1 MQTALHLAAI
11 MQQPFHIEL
20 LLHAGADPSLSDR
33 NGNTPAHLAVINNSL
48 EALRSLIKYLRP
60 GVTAANP
67 FPELDYLNFDG
78 EWGSVLCSAVP
89 GCVSVAVHLFDGDS
103 EVEPFY

>member
-1 MQTALHLAAI
+1 

-78 EWGSVLCSAVP
+78 EWGTVFFVMLFLDAFLLLCSCLMAMVKWSLSSKQ
-89 GCVSVAVHLFDGDS
+89 GQC
-103 EVEPFY
+103 

>member
-1 MQTALHLAAI
+1 

-78 EWGSVLCSAVP
+78 EWGTVFFVLLFLDAFLLLCSCLMVMVKWSLASKQ
-89 GCVSVAVHLFDGDS
+89 GQC
-103 EVEPFY
+103 